1 MQVSA
6 TVLDAGLAQRSGGA
20 EDMTTRPRRT
30 RSPATSWYASA
41 SVRLCAIDLR
51 SEAASVAHGCTRHEP
66 TGSTCIEH
74 GGAHLQGLWQCLA
87 QRRGG
92 AEDMTTRPKENEISG
107 DVVVRLC
114 VLCASARSI
123 CDRKQHPSLTAAQD
137 TRWTASRYAAAVA
150 RIRWPRFGRLAI
162 ADAVSLGLA
171 PRFAPLTAAQDTRRT
186 ASRYAA
192 AVARIQNQ

>member
-6 TVLDAGLAQRSGGA
+6 TVLDAGLAQRRGGA
-20 EDMTTRPRRT
+20 EDMTTRPKENEISGEVVVRLCVCAPLRDRSAIGSGIRRSRLHKT
-30 RSPATSWYASA
+30 RADRKHLHRARWRSPARSLAVSRAEARRRRGHDDPTQGERDLRRRRGTPLRSL
-41 SVRLCAIDLR
+41 RLCAIDLR

-66 TGSTCIEH
+66 
-74 GGAHLQGLWQCLA
+74 
-87 QRRGG
+87 
-92 AEDMTTRPKENEISG
+92 
-107 DVVVRLC
+107 
-114 VLCASARSI
+114 
-123 CDRKQHPSLTAAQD
+123 
-137 TRWTASRYAAAVA
+137 TASRYAAAVA